1 MPTSSDDNGKP
12 AASGGEP
19 ADGDTSDLPRATV
32 VGAGRAPAEPPPEP
46 SADGLPGW
54 VWLAGAGALLVIGW
68 AFILYKNNFHVTA
81 PVVFVCMGYGAG
93 VAAVYTLF
101 RTGASAVSGG
111 DDDGDDAAWGRP
123 VGARGELEREKK
135 ALLKAIKEAEFDL
148 AMGKL
153 SKADAETMIASYR
166 AQAIAVI
173 RELDRKEGADAST
186 REQIE
191 REVRARLEV
200 AKAKKAAD
208 AERRSAGNKRGK
220 KQAAAA
226 GKKAEPVKPAE
237 PAADKPAEQAAKPA
251 EPEVEAKAAEAAEA
265 DPPEETAAAGAEEAA
280 ASAEGAA
287 AEPSSVEPRVPSQD
301 AGAAKE
307 ATP

>member
-1 MPTSSDDNGKP
+1 MPTSSDDTGKP

-19 ADGDTSDLPRATV
+19 ADADTSDLPRATV

-46 SADGLPGW
+46 SDDGLPGW

-111 DDDGDDAAWGRP
+111 DDDGDEAAWGRP

-153 SKADAETMIASYR
+153 SKVDAEAMIASYR

-173 RELDRKEGADAST
+173 REIDRKEGADAST
-186 REQIE
+186 REQIA
-191 REVRARLEV
+191 REVRARLEI
-200 AKAKKAAD
+200 AKTKKGAD
-208 AERRSAGNKRGK
+208 AERR
-220 KQAAAA
+220 AA
-226 GKKAEPVKPAE
+226 GKKGKKKAADQ
-237 PAADKPAEQAAKPA
+237 AADKPVEAAAVAA
-251 EPEVEAKAAEAAEA
+251 EPEAEAKAPEADQA

>member
-1 MPTSSDDNGKP
+1 MPTSSDDSGKP
-12 AASGGEP
+12 AASGGAP
-19 ADGDTSDLPRATV
+19 ADADTSDDLPRATV
-32 VGAGRAPAEPPPEP
+32 VGEGRAPAEPPPAP
-46 SADGLPGW
+46 ADGLPGW

-68 AFILYKNNFHVTA
+68 AFILYKNNFRLTA
-81 PVVFVCMGYGAG
+81 PVAFVCMGYGAG

-111 DDDGDDAAWGRP
+111 DDDGDAAAWGRP
-123 VGARGELEREKK
+123 VGARAELEREKK

-153 SKADAETMIASYR
+153 SKADAEAMIASYR

-173 RELDRKEGADAST
+173 REIDRKDNADAST
-186 REQIE
+186 REQIA
-191 REVRARLEV
+191 REVRARLEI
-200 AKAKKAAD
+200 AKTKKGAD
-208 AERRSAGNKRGK
+208 AERR
-220 KQAAAA
+220 AA
-226 GKKAEPVKPAE
+226 GKKSRKQALDKAAGKPAE
-237 PAADKPAEQAAKPA
+237 PAA
-251 EPEVEAKAAEAAEA
+251 AAEAAAEPA
-265 DPPEETAAAGAEEAA
+265 AEPAAAAAEPAAEPAETDPPEKTAAAGAEEAA

-287 AEPSSVEPRVPSQD
+287 ADPRSVEPRGPSQD

>member
-1 MPTSSDDNGKP
+1 MSTSNDDSGKTP
-12 AASGGEP
+12 EP
-19 ADGDTSDLPRATV
+19 ASDAFPRW
-32 VGAGRAPAEPPPEP
+32 G
-46 SADGLPGW
+46 
-54 VWLAGAGALLVIGW
+54 WLAGAGAMLLIGW
-68 AFILYKNNFHVTA
+68 AFILFTNDFHFTA
-81 PVVFVCMGYGAG
+81 PVAFVGLGYAAG

-101 RTGASAVSGG
+101 RTGATAVSSEDEDAGDGG
-111 DDDGDDAAWGRP
+111 WGRP
-123 VGARGELEREKK
+123 VVARAELEREKK

-148 AMGKL
+148 QMGKL
-153 SKADAETMIASYR
+153 SKADAEAMIAAYR

-173 RELDRKEGADAST
+173 REIDRKEGADAST

-237 PAADKPAEQAAKPA
+237 QAAEKTTAAAEQATAAAEQPV
-251 EPEVEAKAAEAAEA
+251 EPEVEAKAAEAVEA

-301 AGAAKE
+301 VGAAKE